1 MKEELQTIPF
11 GLGEVNPFN
20 KYFTG
25 VSYLNFLNKEGVSV
39 ANVTFEPGCRN
50 FWHIHNASKDGG
62 QFLLATYGRGY
73 YQEEGKDPIELLPGD
88 SVYIKPGV
96 KHWHGAAKDSVFSH
110 VAIEVPGEDTS
121 TTWCKPVSDEDY
133 LKANEFHKQTK
144 VIQTA
149 GRDQLNDLAPEFAKL
164 NDDILFGEVWSRT
177 SYLSI
182 KKRCVLT
189 VVALVS
195 TGITDSSLKYHITNA
210 KNNGVSRNELCESLT
225 HIAMYVG
232 WPKIWAAMRY
242 IKEIYTGD
250 ISIGNAFGHKKG
262 VSK

>member
-1 MKEELQTIPF
+1 MTKEELEKVPF
-11 GLGEVNPFN
+11 GLGIVNPYN

-25 VSYLNFLNKEGVSV
+25 TSYLNFLNQAGVNV
-39 ANVTFEPGCRN
+39 CNVTFEPGCRN
-50 FWHIHNASKDGG
+50 YWHIHNAKKDGG

-73 YQEEGKDPIELLPGD
+73 YQEEGKEAIELLPGD
-88 SVYIKPGV
+88 YVYIKPNV

-110 VAIEVPGEDTS
+110 IAIEVPGSDCS
-121 TTWCKPVSDEDY
+121 TTWCEMVSDEDY
-133 LKANEFHKQTK
+133 LKANEIHKNEK

-149 GRDQLNDLAPEFAKL
+149 GRDALNNLAPEFARL

-177 SYLSI
+177 SYLDL
-182 KKRCVLT
+182 KKRSILT

-210 KNNGVSRNELCESLT
+210 RRNGVSSNELCESLT

-232 WPKIWAAMRY
+232 WPKIWAALRY
-242 IKEIYTGD
+242 VKEIYED
-250 ISIGNAFGHKKG
+250 K
-262 VSK
+262 